1 LASLHNKREQEHYRK
16 AIWEYIQLL
25 LKTIDKEPQEQGYEF
40 CRWMGERLAT
50 YLGLAEKVT
59 QKEHKDQLTNEV
71 VLNNKLFSGSFT
83 HRLLFLILHPPKVAS
98 APN

>member
-1 LASLHNKREQEHYRK
+1 MAVTYLGENKN
-16 AIWEYIQLL
+16 ISWNTSWE
-25 LKTIDKEPQEQGYEF
+25 
-40 CRWMGERLAT
+40 

-59 QKEHKDQLTNEV
+59 QKEHKDELTNEV
-71 VLNNKLFSGSFT
+71 VLNNKLFSRSFT

>member
-1 LASLHNKREQEHYRK
+1 MAMR
-16 AIWEYIQLL
+16 AA
-25 LKTIDKEPQEQGYEF
+25 GYAYVIF
-40 CRWMGERLAT
+40 LNLFSKP

-59 QKEHKDQLTNEV
+59 QKEHKDELTNEV
-71 VLNNKLFSGSFT
+71 VLNNKLFSRSFT